1 MLQSTLPYPA
11 GHAKSAAGGGSDR
24 GPLEIVRRQRYS
36 GCGILRKAIGVTVA
50 GAMSGPTRRV
60 AGPLGRLDVRWRLLL
75 AFFGISA
82 FAVIAAAAG
91 LYSFAEVGG
100 MLRRITE
107 ERVPPA
113 LASLEL
119 SQQAAR
125 IVAAAPAL
133 LAVTSNDQLRDVSA
147 SIAGEVGKLEGSLR
161 DLQESEIHPATL
173 AAIEPAVDGLQ
184 RNLIAIDAL
193 IANRLA
199 IAAHREQL
207 LRQLSATNIAT
218 QRLVAPGILVMD
230 SKIAEWRQTSP
241 DPGLDEAARSTAT
254 AALGQEIATFL
265 PHQKA

>member
-1 MLQSTLPYPA
+1 
-11 GHAKSAAGGGSDR
+11 
-24 GPLEIVRRQRYS
+24 
-36 GCGILRKAIGVTVA
+36 VTVA
-50 GAMSGPTRRV
+50 HDMRGTTRRT
-60 AGPLGRLDVRWRLLL
+60 AGPLGRLGVRRRLLL

-147 SIAGEVGKLEGSLR
+147 SIAGEVAKLETSLR
-161 DLQESEIHPATL
+161 DLQGSEVHPAAL

-184 RNLIAIDAL
+184 RNLIALDAL

-199 IAAHREQL
+199 IAAQREQL
-207 LRQLSATNIAT
+207 LR
-218 QRLVAPGILVMD
+218 
-230 SKIAEWRQTSP
+230 
-241 DPGLDEAARSTAT
+241 
-254 AALGQEIATFL
+254 
-265 PHQKA
+265 